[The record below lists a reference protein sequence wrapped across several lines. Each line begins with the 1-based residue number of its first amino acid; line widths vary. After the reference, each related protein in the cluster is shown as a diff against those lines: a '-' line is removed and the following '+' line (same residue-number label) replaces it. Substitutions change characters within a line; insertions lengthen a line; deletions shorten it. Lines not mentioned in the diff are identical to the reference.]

1 MILINIIISKMNIF
15 FVFNSPVD
23 KNKWRGI
30 CSFLKDVF
38 ESCIIVVVVLSKFV
52 ILLLTLKVNDRN
64 F

>member
-1 MILINIIISKMNIF
+1 MILINLISKRSIF
-15 FVFNSPVD
+15 FVLNSAVD
-23 KNKWRGI
+23 KNKWRGR

-52 ILLLTLKVNDRN
+52 ILLLTLKVNDKN